1 MVQKSVEAA
10 APEAKRRGRPR
21 SYEPDVALRQAME
34 AFWKTGYAA
43 TSLDDLSAATG
54 MNRPSLYAAFGDK
67 QDIYVKAYRRYRAQM
82 RDAFLPILTAD
93 APVRAVLRKT
103 FEMASEVYLAGPD
116 GPRGCFSVV
125 TAGSEAIADPEIRRQ
140 VNEAIA
146 SLDEGF
152 AALFARAM
160 ARGELSSDADAAALA
175 KIATAT
181 IHTLAIRARLQAQR
195 SELRVLIDAGVAVI
209 CGPENNSKRSK

>member
-1 MVQKSVEAA
+1 MVQNSFEAA
-10 APEAKRRGRPR
+10 ATQAKRRGRPR

-67 QDIYVKAYRRYRAQM
+67 QHIYVKAYRRYRAEM
-82 RDAFLPILTAD
+82 RDAFRPILEAD
-93 APVRAVLRKT
+93 GPVRVVLRKT

-125 TAGSEAIADPEIRRQ
+125 TAAS
-140 VNEAIA
+140 EAIA
-146 SLDEGF
+146 SLDQGF
-152 AALFARAM
+152 TALFAKAM
-160 ARGELSSDADAAALA
+160 ARGELRSDADAAALA

-181 IHTLAIRARLQAQR
+181 IHTLAIRARVRAPK
-195 SELRVLIDAGVAVI
+195 SELRALIDAGITVI
-209 CGPENNSKRSK
+209 CGLENRPKRSKREA